1 MSWLVLFNDA
11 LILFFINPWVSGVKV
26 RRRNKIEKK
35 ESVCVRERERR
46 ERTRP
51 YIVDKIR

>member
-11 LILFFINPWVSGVKV
+11 LFLFFINPWVSGVKV

-35 ESVCVRERERR
+35 ESVCERKREKRKNETLHR
-46 ERTRP
+46 
-51 YIVDKIR
+51 